1 MSPNGRQWERK
12 THLLTGRKHQQ
23 NQAQGGGHLSLGA
36 NRSWNPTCSH
46 LSVGAPAESLPFISP
61 AFPAQ
66 LNFTVNISVSLDV
79 GRRQHVSQNEFQETK
94 SSVKCLKLSATPPP
108 FCLPFPTYTDC
119 RLVTIWE
126 SPAPEGGRPYKRN
139 SPVARGGSLLLAAK
153 DHVAHV
159 LSSLDLFICC
169 VRFVG
174 GGTLHISCM

>member
-1 MSPNGRQWERK
+1 MTPNGQQWERK

-79 GRRQHVSQNEFQETK
+79 GRRQRVSQNEFQETK

-108 FCLPFPTYTDC
+108 FACHFLHTQTAGWWQFGNLQLQREEALNTAT
-119 RLVTIWE
+119 
-126 SPAPEGGRPYKRN
+126 G
-139 SPVARGGSLLLAAK
+139 
-153 DHVAHV
+153 
-159 LSSLDLFICC
+159 
-169 VRFVG
+169 VR
-174 GGTLHISCM
+174 TPL